1 MPLYTYKCPS
11 CDQTS
16 EVLQS
21 MKPIPKI
28 LNTDKELFTAEQYKD
43 AMNSHLGYEQTER
56 TAFNWIKKLMVLG
69 VIKRVKK
76 NQYEPLWET
85 LEDTISS

>member
-1 MPLYTYKCPS
+1 
-11 CDQTS
+11 
-16 EVLQS
+16 
-21 MKPIPKI
+21 
-28 LNTDKELFTAEQYKD
+28 
-43 AMNSHLGYEQTER
+43 MNSHLGYEQTER